1 MTAAQCGPAVT
12 ETSQPSAVTRT
23 SQPSAVTRTSR
34 TSQPGC
40 WLRAAFAVTVIGWGA
55 NQFTPLLLMYRSELS
70 LSAPVVEAMFGMYA
84 VGLMPGLLVA
94 GRVSDRIGRRPV
106 VAAAVAL
113 SMAAAAVLMLGTHGP
128 VWLFAGRLIMGVASG
143 CGFSAG
149 SAWIKELSAPPYAPA
164 GAGAGAAAAAGAG
177 AGARRAGVAMTLGF
191 GLGPLVAG
199 AAAQWGPLPTVLP
212 YLPQLVL
219 AAGAALLLPR
229 IPETHPRRQP
239 GEAGQRQDARLLRM
253 PRLSHARFLRVVLPL
268 APWVFGSAA
277 IAMVYVPGLVLS
289 RLPGSAVIFAAVDAL
304 ITALAG
310 VLIQPLAR
318 RLSRPGRPALLIA
331 GMSLVTAG
339 LLVEAAVARLGQP
352 GLVLAGAVVLGCGY
366 GCCLV
371 YGLSEVQRL
380 APPGELAELT
390 AVFQAATYVG
400 FGLPYLLSVLRPYA
414 SPPAL
419 LLAVAGLAALTLA
432 VTAWQA
438 HRTADQV
445 DQADHEAS

>member
-1 MTAAQCGPAVT
+1 MTAAQ
-12 ETSQPSAVTRT
+12 TSQPSR
-23 SQPSAVTRTSR
+23 PSIARGPGAA
-34 TSQPGC
+34 SQPGRWLPAH
-40 WLRAAFAVTVIGWGA
+40 WLRAAFTLTVIGWGA
-55 NQFTPLLLMYRSELS
+55 NQFTPLLLMYRSDLS
-70 LSAPVVEAMFGMYA
+70 LSAAVVEAMFGMYA

-113 SMAAAAVLMLGTHGP
+113 SMAAGAVLMLGTRGAA
-128 VWLFAGRLIMGVASG
+128 WLFAGRLIMGVASG

-149 SAWIKELSAPPYAPA
+149 SAWIKELSAPSYGQASHGTAARPA
-164 GAGAGAAAAAGAG
+164 SPG

-219 AAGAALLLPR
+219 AAGAALLLPH
-229 IPETHPRRQP
+229 IPETHPRGR
-239 GEAGQRQDARLLRM
+239 AGQGGGLLRM

-289 RLPGSAVIFAAVDAL
+289 RLPGQAVLFAAVDAL

-310 VLIQPLAR
+310 VVIQPLAR
-318 RLSRPGRPALLIA
+318 RLGRPPGSPAVLIT

-339 LLVEAAVARLGQP
+339 LLLAVWVARLGQP
-352 GLVLAGAVVLGCGY
+352 GLVLLGAVVLGCGY

-371 YGLSEVQRL
+371 YGLSEVQRM

-419 LLAVAGLAALTLA
+419 LLALAGLAAVTLA
-432 VTAWQA
+432 STAWQA
-438 HRTADQV
+438 RRTASSPGTISSPGT
-445 DQADHEAS
+445 ASSPGTTS

>member
-1 MTAAQCGPAVT
+1 MMTAAQCGPAAT
-12 ETSQPSAVTRT
+12 ETSPPASLATK
-23 SQPSAVTRTSR
+23 
-34 TSQPGC
+34 TSQPGF
-40 WLRAAFAVTVIGWGA
+40 WLRAAFAVTVVGWGA
-55 NQFTPLLLMYRSELS
+55 NQFTPLLLMYRSELN
-70 LSAPVVEAMFGMYA
+70 LSAAVVEAMFGLYA
-84 VGLMPGLLVA
+84 VGLIPGLLVA

-106 VAAAVAL
+106 VATAVVL
-113 SMAAAAVLMLGTHGP
+113 SMIAAAVLMFGAYGP
-128 VWLFAGRLIMGVASG
+128 AWLFAGRLIMGVASG

-149 SAWIKELSAPPYAPA
+149 SAWIKELSTAPYAQA
-164 GAGAGAAAAAGAG
+164 GNG

-219 AAGAALLLPR
+219 AAGAALLLPH
-229 IPETHPRRQP
+229 IPETHPRSP
-239 GEAGQRQDARLLRM
+239 AGHDGVLLRM
-253 PRLSHARFLRVVLPL
+253 PRLSHTRFLRVVLPL

-289 RLPGSAVIFAAVDAL
+289 RLPGLAVIFAAVDAL
-304 ITALAG
+304 LTALAG

-318 RLSRPGRPALLIA
+318 RLGSTGGPALLIA
-331 GMSLVTAG
+331 GMSLVTVG

-352 GLVLAGAVVLGCGY
+352 GLVLAGAVVLGSGY

-371 YGLSEVQRL
+371 YGLSEVQRM

-390 AVFQAATYVG
+390 AVFQAATYIG

-419 LLAVAGLAALTLA
+419 LLAVAALAALTLA

-438 HRTADQV
+438 RRTAG
-445 DQADHEAS
+445 

>member
-1 MTAAQCGPAVT
+1 
-12 ETSQPSAVTRT
+12 
-23 SQPSAVTRTSR
+23 
-34 TSQPGC
+34 
-40 WLRAAFAVTVIGWGA
+40 
-55 NQFTPLLLMYRSELS
+55 MYRSELS
-70 LSAPVVEAMFGMYA
+70 LSAAVVEAMFGLYA

-106 VAAAVAL
+106 VATAVAL

-128 VWLFAGRLIMGVASG
+128 GWLFAGRLIMGVASG

-164 GAGAGAAAAAGAG
+164 STS

-229 IPETHPRRQP
+229 IPETHPRRR
-239 GEAGQRQDARLLRM
+239 AGQAGTLLRM
-253 PRLSHARFLRVVLPL
+253 PRLSHKRFLRVVLPL

-289 RLPGSAVIFAAVDAL
+289 RLPGQAVIFAAVDAL
-304 ITALAG
+304 LTALAG

-318 RLSRPGRPALLIA
+318 RLGRPGRPALLIA
-331 GMSLVTAG
+331 GMSLVTVG
-339 LLVEAAVARLGQP
+339 LLVEAGVARLGQP
-352 GLVLAGAVVLGCGY
+352 GLVLLGAVVLGCGY

-432 VTAWQA
+432 VTAWQSR
-438 HRTADQV
+438 RTTEPATEP
-445 DQADHEAS
+445 AGPTEPATATE

>member
-12 ETSQPSAVTRT
+12 ETSRPTAITG
-23 SQPSAVTRTSR
+23 
-34 TSQPGC
+34 TSQPGW
-40 WLRAAFAVTVIGWGA
+40 WLRAAFALTVIGWGA
-55 NQFTPLLLMYRSELS
+55 NQFTPLLLMYRSELN
-70 LSAPVVEAMFGMYA
+70 LSAAVVEAMFGLYA

-106 VAAAVAL
+106 VATAVAL

-128 VWLFAGRLIMGVASG
+128 GWLFAGRLIMGVASG

-149 SAWIKELSAPPYAPA
+149 SAWIKELSAPPYAQASPGSGARPA
-164 GAGAGAAAAAGAG
+164 SPG

-219 AAGAALLLPR
+219 AAGAALLLPH
-229 IPETHPRRQP
+229 IPETHPRGQ
-239 GEAGQRQDARLLRM
+239 AGHDGALLRM

-289 RLPGSAVIFAAVDAL
+289 RLPGEAVLFAAVDAL

-318 RLSRPGRPALLIA
+318 RLGRRPGSPAVLIT

-339 LLVEAAVARLGQP
+339 LLVEAWVARLGQP
-352 GLVLAGAVVLGCGY
+352 GPVLLGAAVLGCGY

-371 YGLSEVQRL
+371 YGLSEVQRM
-380 APPGELAELT
+380 APPRELAELT

-438 HRTADQV
+438 RRTPN
-445 DQADHEAS
+445 

>member
-12 ETSQPSAVTRT
+12 ETSQLIAMTGT
-23 SQPSAVTRTSR
+23 SQWGR
-34 TSQPGC
+34 
-40 WLRAAFAVTVIGWGA
+40 WLRAAFALTVIGWGA
-55 NQFTPLLLMYRSELS
+55 NQFTPLLLMYRSELN
-70 LSAPVVEAMFGMYA
+70 LSAAVVEAMFGLYA
-84 VGLMPGLLVA
+84 VGLIPGLLVA

-149 SAWIKELSAPPYAPA
+149 SAWIKELSAPPYAQTSP
-164 GAGAGAAAAAGAG
+164 GAGARPASPG

-191 GLGPLVAG
+191 GLGPLVAV
-199 AAAQWGPLPTVLP
+199 AAAQWGPLPAVLP

-219 AAGAALLLPR
+219 AAGAALLLPH
-229 IPETHPRRQP
+229 IPETHPRGP
-239 GEAGQRQDARLLRM
+239 AGHDGALLRM

-289 RLPGSAVIFAAVDAL
+289 RLPGEAVLFAAVNAL

-318 RLSRPGRPALLIA
+318 RLGRRPGSPAVLIS

-339 LLVEAAVARLGQP
+339 LLVEAWVARLGQP
-352 GLVLAGAVVLGCGY
+352 ALVLLGAVVLGCGY

-371 YGLSEVQRL
+371 YGLSEVQRM

-390 AVFQAATYVG
+390 AVFQAATYIG

-414 SPPAL
+414 SPSAL
-419 LLAVAGLAALTLA
+419 LLAVAALAALTLA

-438 HRTADQV
+438 RRT
-445 DQADHEAS
+445 SG